1 MPDLLHTVLKTAS
14 SILPVLSFLILLRLA
29 DSYKLVALRAIV
41 LSVLAGSGA
50 AVAAYG
56 IHAWFFHAAGL
67 PAWLIDRWLSP
78 CAEETLK
85 GVYVY
90 YLART
95 ARIGFLM
102 DSAIHGFAVGTGFA
116 VFENSF
122 YLFQHISEPVYFW
135 LLRGFGTAVMHGG
148 TSACLAILVKYDVD
162 RRGNLEARTA
172 WRGWALAVILHVV
185 FNHFILPPPWTTTLV
200 LILWPATVI
209 LVFNR
214 SERDLREWL
223 GVGIDTDIELLN
235 LIRRGEVSNTRIGRY
250 VHRFRKHFKTETL
263 ADLLC
268 YIRLYVELRLLA
280 KGMLMAREIGFSM
293 HVKPDARSKFAEL
306 CYLEKQIGET
316 GLIVLRPFL
325 HKDLKDPWV
334 IQRLGNRSVI

>member
-1 MPDLLHTVLKTAS
+1 MPDSGSTILNAAS
-14 SILPVLSFLILLRLA
+14 SLLPVLSFLVLLMLG
-29 DSYKLVALRAIV
+29 DSYKLVSMRAV
-41 LSVLAGSGA
+41 GRGVLAGAGA
-50 AVAAYG
+50 AVVAFG
-56 IHAWFFHAAGL
+56 INASCFHAAGL
-67 PAWLIDRWLSP
+67 PPWLIDRWLSP
-78 CAEETLK
+78 WAEETLK
-85 GVYVY
+85 GAYVY
-90 YLART
+90 FLVRT

-102 DSAIHGFAVGTGFA
+102 DSAIHGFAVGAGFA
-116 VFENSF
+116 VFENSY
-122 YLFQHISEPVYFW
+122 YLFQHIGEPGYFW

-148 TSACLAILVKYDVD
+148 TSACLAILLKYDVD
-162 RRGNLEARTA
+162 KSGHLRPRTV
-172 WRGWALAVILHVV
+172 WRGWLLAVALHVV
-185 FNHFILPPPWTTTLV
+185 FNHFILPPPWTAA
-200 LILWPATVI
+200 LILIIWPAIVI

-235 LIRRGEVSNTRIGRY
+235 LIRKGEVSHTRIGRY

-268 YIRLYVELRLLA
+268 YVRLYVELRMLA
-280 KGMLMAREIGFSM
+280 KGMLMAREIGFSL

-306 CYLEKQIGET
+306 CYLEKQIGDT

-334 IQRLGNRSVI
+334 IQRLGKEA